1 MTLFPKQRECSYLQ
15 LGCRFAP
22 PCAPSGPCLLG
33 KDILLTTAAAHS
45 SGAALGLQGGS
56 CRQGPRMHLALCGSH
71 SSPAA
76 WCWAILWP
84 RSAGLRLRAVQPG
97 GTPLDFAFTLG
108 RRLIRT
114 DLLNTACLLE
124 IYLVIVPCQY
134 SSLYSWVY
142 FIKLMKYQGVVPL
155 KQILQRRLL
164 AFFPS

>member
-1 MTLFPKQRECSYLQ
+1 M
-15 LGCRFAP
+15 
-22 PCAPSGPCLLG
+22 
-33 KDILLTTAAAHS
+33 
-45 SGAALGLQGGS
+45 
-56 CRQGPRMHLALCGSH
+56 
-71 SSPAA
+71 
-76 WCWAILWP
+76 
-84 RSAGLRLRAVQPG
+84 QPG

-155 KQILQRRLL
+155 KQILQRWLL